1 MYSSAR
7 RNRASSPELPSS
19 PLYSPT
25 PFPPSPMIPTI
36 PDEDDE
42 HTLCAYGDISLTE
55 QCFLPSLPSN
65 VQSPVE
71 GDTVS
76 RPRRLSSAAAAHP
89 PRGAMA
95 NRPRPPIML
104 KSKNPYDL
112 IAKAAIAQLKL
123 SLKEIVDHMK
133 AKGKFNV
140 PPPIKVVARTPAPVQ
155 RSPLSANTPN
165 TPPLTP
171 TSAPLSP
178 CSPVTPKS
186 PKKPFRGYGP
196 MPRRSPLPKWDE
208 VYPDLPES
216 QYTKKTVV

>member
-25 PFPPSPMIPTI
+25 PCPPSPMIPTI

-65 VQSPVE
+65 VSPVKE
-71 GDTVS
+71 DIFN

-112 IAKAAIAQLKL
+112 IAQAAISQPQL
-123 SLKEIVDHMK
+123 SLKEIVDTMK

-140 PPPIKVVARTPAPVQ
+140 PPPIKVVPRTPAPVQ
-155 RSPLSANTPN
+155 RSQHAAS
-165 TPPLTP
+165 
-171 TSAPLSP
+171 
-178 CSPVTPKS
+178 
-186 PKKPFRGYGP
+186 
-196 MPRRSPLPKWDE
+196 
-208 VYPDLPES
+208 YPDFGSSFPAFS
-216 QYTKKTVV
+216 R